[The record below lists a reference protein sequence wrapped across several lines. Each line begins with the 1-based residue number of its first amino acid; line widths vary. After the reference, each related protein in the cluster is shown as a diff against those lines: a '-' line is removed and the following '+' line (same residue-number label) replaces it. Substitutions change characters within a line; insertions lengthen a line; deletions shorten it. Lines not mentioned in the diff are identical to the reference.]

1 MDATCSNCN
10 HWDTDTAAVK
20 AQATTTG
27 FGECN
32 ELSNPKA
39 EMHFILPVIQ
49 NGDPRQ
55 VEFIT
60 GAEFGCNHFQAAGQ
74 A

>member
-1 MDATCSNCN
+1 MDATCNHCS
-10 HWDTDTAAVK
+10 HWDTATPAVTDK
-20 AQATTTG
+20 QG

-32 ELSNPKA
+32 ELSQPKA
-39 EMHFILPVIQ
+39 NMYYILPVVQ
-49 NGDPRQ
+49 SGDPRE

-60 GAEFGCNHFQAAGQ
+60 GAEFGCNHFAPAAE

>member
-10 HWDTDTAAVK
+10 HWDTKTAAV
-20 AQATTTG
+20 QTREG

-32 ELSNPKA
+32 ELSHPKA
-39 EMHFILPVIQ
+39 NMYYILPVVDA
-49 NGDPRQ
+49 GKPTD

-60 GAEFGCNHFQAAGQ
+60 GAEFGCNHFQPAGE

>member
-1 MDATCSNCN
+1 MDATCNHCS
-10 HWDTDTAAVK
+10 HWDTATPAVTDK
-20 AQATTTG
+20 QG

-32 ELSNPKA
+32 ELSQPKA
-39 EMHFILPVIQ
+39 NMYYILPVIQ
-49 NGDPRQ
+49 NGDPRD

-60 GAEFGCNHFQAAGQ
+60 GAEFGCNHFQASGQ

>member
-10 HWDTDTAAVK
+10 HWDTQTEAVK
-20 AQATTTG
+20 AQTQGA

-39 EMHFILPVIQ
+39 EMHYILPVVQGTSAQ
-49 NGDPRQ
+49 NA
-55 VEFIT
+55 EFIT
-60 GAEFGCNHFQAAGQ
+60 GAAFGCNHFQPAGQ

>member
-1 MDATCSNCN
+1 MEATCNNCN
-10 HWDTDTAAVK
+10 HWDTQTAAVQTRK
-20 AQATTTG
+20 G

-39 EMHFILPVIQ
+39 EMHFILPVLQ

-60 GAEFGCNHFQAAGQ
+60 GAEFGCNHFQPAGQ